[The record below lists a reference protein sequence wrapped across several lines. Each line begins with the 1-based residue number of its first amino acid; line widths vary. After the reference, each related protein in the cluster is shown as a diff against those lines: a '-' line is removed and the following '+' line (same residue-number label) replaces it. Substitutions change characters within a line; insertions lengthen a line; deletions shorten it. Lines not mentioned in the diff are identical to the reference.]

1 MLSCHDIADYFLVS
15 QDEESGELISNLKL
29 QKLMY
34 YAQGFHL
41 ALYGTML
48 FPNDIEAWAHG
59 PVVPE
64 LYHKFKGHGSAPLP
78 RPENIAL
85 EKFNAQTRELL
96 DDVINVYGQY
106 SGWKLRNMT
115 HEEAPWIESKPG
127 VIHPQLMA
135 DYFKSLLAA

>member
-1 MLSCHDIADYFLVS
+1 MLSCHDVADYFLAS

-41 ALYGTML
+41 ALYGTRL

-64 LYHKFKGHGSAPLP
+64 LYHKFKEHGAAPLP
-78 RPENIAL
+78 RPQSVSL
-85 EKFNAQTRELL
+85 EKFDAQTRELL
-96 DDVINVYGQY
+96 DDIINIYGQY

-115 HEEAPWIESKPG
+115 HEETPWIESKYG
-127 VIHPQLMA
+127 VIRPQLMI
-135 DYFKSLLAA
+135 DYFKTLLAA